1 MWLIL
6 YVDTHVHLSYYYP
19 TAVVYSLNAIVT
31 GHGRLGSAPPV
42 ILLSPQNTVPVIK
55 FVGISQL

>member
-1 MWLIL
+1 MHYLCCYLLMWLIL

-31 GHGRLGSAPPV
+31 GHGPLGSD
-42 ILLSPQNTVPVIK
+42 PQLYFYHHRT
-55 FVGISQL
+55 QYR